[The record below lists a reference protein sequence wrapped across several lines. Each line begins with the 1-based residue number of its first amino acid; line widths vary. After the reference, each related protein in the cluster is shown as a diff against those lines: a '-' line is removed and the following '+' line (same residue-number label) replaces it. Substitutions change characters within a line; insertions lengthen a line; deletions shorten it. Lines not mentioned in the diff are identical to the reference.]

1 MSSDNQELNCGT
13 RVTVASSESDSEL
26 SSDSEVNSALEQNP
40 FIDDECYES
49 D

>member
-1 MSSDNQELNCGT
+1 MSNDNQDLECET
-13 RVTVASSESDSEL
+13 QVPVASSESDSEL
-26 SSDSEVNSALEQNP
+26 SSDSEVNSELEQNP